1 MMSSLVIK
9 SKRAQRL
16 IREYIDMADELDGD
30 YHGFGAYD
38 ECMYD
43 AEGYSETMYEAF
55 IAKDEEYMN
64 EILNDLMGQVKAM
77 RQILQGFREL
87 KFIYG

>member
-30 YHGFGAYD
+30 YQGFGAYD
-38 ECMYD
+38 ACMYD
-43 AEGYSETMYEAF
+43 AEGYSDTMYEAF
-55 IAKDEEYMN
+55 ITKDEEYMN
-64 EILNDLMGQVKAM
+64 EILNDLTSQVKAM